1 MVDTRPIVML
11 SCGYAERY
19 RRDDLKLFKTE
30 SWDVKPEIKDII
42 KWI

>member
-1 MVDTRPIVML
+1 MVKTRPIVMI

-19 RRDDLKLFKTE
+19 RREDLQYLKQE
-30 SWDVKPEIKDII
+30 HEDVKPEMEEII